1 MKNSKSSKDNHRP
14 VSILSNI
21 SKVYEKFILKQM
33 IEYFKSLLSKYQY
46 RFRKGSSA
54 PQFILSMLEKWKSAI
69 NNRKTFGA
77 LLTERLKGFGCLSHD
92 LLIAKLN
99 ACGFSRL

>member
-33 IEYFKSLLSKYQY
+33 IEYFKSLLSKISIDSGRDPALHNLFY
-46 RFRKGSSA
+46 R
-54 PQFILSMLEKWKSAI
+54 
-69 NNRKTFGA
+69 
-77 LLTERLKGFGCLSHD
+77 C
-92 LLIAKLN
+92 
-99 ACGFSRL
+99 